1 MRLAPGHKHVHFSEY
16 RLCKTGRRVQ
26 TMPRSGAPDQQQQGS
41 PAPAGLNEDML
52 AQLRAAQEEAARLKK
67 QLEEVQSQRVRS

>member
-1 MRLAPGHKHVHFSEY
+1 
-16 RLCKTGRRVQ
+16 
-26 TMPRSGAPDQQQQGS
+26 MPRSGAPDQQQQGS